1 MRRTQQFRIDM
12 VIGVRSKPRF
22 FRCHIAVAFLEVRK
36 QTGICGYPKRWRQQR
51 PILNSQPRKKVF
63 FMSSNVF
70 VFEAKRPF
78 WRLCSRQGYAVTLD
92 GGKQEWQQSPIKDEV
107 LFKDKRYQRQRRQQ
121 MLKRRLS
128 MHRGGNNVSARRQHC
143 YSGDCGRVR
152 VANCKVLRLG
162 RRHRACQ
169 TSKRYSLSQAI
180 SCVGGRGGHF
190 WKLGSRQEC
199 AVTLDGGKQD
209 WQQSPIKDE
218 VLFKD
223 KRYQRQRR
231 QMLKRRLST
240 RQRRQQC

>member
-70 VFEAKRPF
+70 VFGAKRPF

-92 GGKQEWQQSPIKDEV
+92 GGKQEWQQSP
-107 LFKDKRYQRQRRQQ
+107 
-121 MLKRRLS
+121 
-128 MHRGGNNVSARRQHC
+128 
-143 YSGDCGRVR
+143 
-152 VANCKVLRLG
+152 VLRLG